1 MMRPGQSHQ
10 VAGVISSPVAQATQ
24 RATSSTASR
33 LSIVTREPS
42 LAPHDA
48 TATWDRRLYSGL
60 RVSCVPAE
68 VRAALT
74 EALGNIGVEA
84 EFLIMLVNAFPGPE
98 APSRQHGEAFL
109 LRIEASAQRIQ
120 HTAEALEVT
129 TQSYLTA
136 LDAGYPTV
144 RGESEHAEPWWR
156 AFSYAGIEGEPLELR
171 LRRCGFAYR
180 HVVATHLASN
190 VEAIVEQMALTLH
203 ALNTLPPAGTLPAAT
218 LYQSLYELS
227 STLQGYVIPHHITNA
242 SESMPGI
249 FTSIRYL
256 RALTAQED
264 TSLASD
270 IAWAQAQY
278 NYAQS
283 MLAAA
288 AAPRSSGPAHMPT
301 LDSRQSALAAVS
313 EWQEVL
319 ATLETLTR
327 GTSSPRR

>member
-1 MMRPGQSHQ
+1 MRPGQSHQ
-10 VAGVISSPVAQATQ
+10 VASVTGIPAAQATQ
-24 RATSSTASR
+24 HASSSTASR
-33 LSIVTREPS
+33 LPTVAQEPA
-42 LAPHDA
+42 LASQDTP
-48 TATWDRRLYSGL
+48 ATWDRRLYAGL
-60 RVSCVPAE
+60 RVNCVPAE
-68 VRAALT
+68 VRATLA

-84 EFLIMLVNAFPGPE
+84 EFLLMLVNAFPGSE
-98 APSRQHGEAFL
+98 APSRPLGEAFL
-109 LRIEASAQRIQ
+109 LRLEASVRRIQ
-120 HTAEALEVT
+120 RAAEALEIA

-136 LDAGYPTV
+136 LDAGYSNV
-144 RGESEHAEPWWR
+144 RAESERAEIWWQV
-156 AFSYAGIEGEPLELR
+156 FSYPGMGGEPLELR

-190 VEAIVEQMALTLH
+190 VEAIVEQMALTLY

-227 STLQGYVIPHHITNA
+227 STLQGYMIPRHISDV

-249 FTSIRYL
+249 FTSIRHL
-256 RALTAQED
+256 HTLAAQED

-283 MLAAA
+283 MLAAVTA
-288 AAPRSSGPAHMPT
+288 SSSSGPTHMPNFDT
-301 LDSRQSALAAVS
+301 RQSARAAVR

-319 ATLETLTR
+319 ATLEALTR
-327 GTSSPRR
+327 GASVPRR

>member
-1 MMRPGQSHQ
+1 MRPGQSHQ
-10 VAGVISSPVAQATQ
+10 VAGVISSTVAQAPQ
-24 RATSSTASR
+24 HATSSTASR
-33 LSIVTREPS
+33 LPIMTRKPA
-42 LAPHDA
+42 LAPQD
-48 TATWDRRLYSGL
+48 TIATWDRRLYSGL
-60 RVSCVPAE
+60 RVNCVPAE
-68 VRAALT
+68 VRAALA

-84 EFLIMLVNAFPGPE
+84 EFLLMLVNAFPDPQ

-109 LRIEASAQRIQ
+109 LRLEASAQRIQ
-120 HTAEALEVT
+120 HAAEALEVA

-144 RGESEHAEPWWR
+144 RAESEHAEIWWQ
-156 AFSYAGIEGEPLELR
+156 AFSYVGIGGEPLELR
-171 LRRCGFAYR
+171 LRHCGFAYR

-227 STLQGYVIPHHITNA
+227 STLQGYVIPHHITNT

-278 NYAQS
+278 NYAHS

-288 AAPRSSGPAHMPT
+288 TAPRSSGPANMPA
-301 LDSRQSALAAVS
+301 LDSRQSALAVVS
-313 EWQEVL
+313 GWQEVL

>member
-1 MMRPGQSHQ
+1 MRPGQSHHI
-10 VAGVISSPVAQATQ
+10 AGSTVTQAMQ
-24 RATSSTASR
+24 HARGSTAAR
-33 LSIVTREPS
+33 LPAVNQQQA
-42 LAPHDA
+42 LASQD
-48 TATWDRRLYSGL
+48 TTSTWDRRLYAGL

-68 VRAALT
+68 VRATLA

-84 EFLIMLVNAFPGPE
+84 EFFLLLVDSFPGPG
-98 APSRQHGEAFL
+98 APSRPQGEVFL
-109 LRIEASAQRIQ
+109 QRLEASVLRIQYAA
-120 HTAEALEVT
+120 AALEIA

-136 LDAGYPTV
+136 LDAGYPNV
-144 RGESEHAEPWWR
+144 RAESAHAEVWWQ
-156 AFSYAGIEGEPLELR
+156 AFSYVGTGGEPLEMR

-227 STLQGYVIPHHITNA
+227 STLQGYVIPHHITDV

-249 FTSIRYL
+249 YTNIRYL
-256 RALTAQED
+256 HALAAQED

-283 MLAAA
+283 IVASTSATHA
-288 AAPRSSGPAHMPT
+288 SGPSNMPIRDT
-301 LDSRQSALAAVS
+301 RQSALAAVR

-319 ATLETLTR
+319 AALEMLTR
-327 GTSSPRR
+327 GAAMPRR

>member
-1 MMRPGQSHQ
+1 MRPGQSQHM
-10 VAGVISSPVAQATQ
+10 AGSTVTQAAQYTKGTTAARVPALNPQQAHSSPD
-24 RATSSTASR
+24 S
-33 LSIVTREPS
+33 
-42 LAPHDA
+42 
-48 TATWDRRLYSGL
+48 TATWDRRLYAGL
-60 RVSCVPAE
+60 RVDCVPVEA
-68 VRAALT
+68 RATLA

-84 EFLIMLVNAFPGPE
+84 EFFLMLVDSFPGPG
-98 APSRQHGEAFL
+98 APSRQLGEVFL
-109 LRIEASAQRIQ
+109 LRLEASVLRIQ
-120 HTAEALEVT
+120 HAAAALEVA

-136 LDAGYPTV
+136 LDAGYPNV
-144 RGESEHAEPWWR
+144 RAESEHAEVWWQ
-156 AFSYAGIEGEPLELR
+156 AFSYAGTGGESLEMR

-190 VEAIVEQMALTLH
+190 VEAIMEQMALTLH

-227 STLQGYVIPHHITNA
+227 STLQGYVIPHHIA
-242 SESMPGI
+242 DISESMPGI
-249 FTSIRYL
+249 YTNIRHL
-256 RALTAQED
+256 HALTAQED

-283 MLAAA
+283 ILAATSA
-288 AAPRSSGPAHMPT
+288 HQPAGPSSMPVYDT
-301 LDSRQSALAAVS
+301 RQSALAAVR

-327 GTSSPRR
+327 GTVVPRR